1 MADAPAER
9 LLSCSLP
16 CPRLRPLDFLAA
28 HEGQPRFYWA
38 DAEGAV
44 SLAGVGSA
52 AELFAWGETR
62 FERIQQDA
70 RQLFADSLQA
80 GDAPALAGPRLFGGF
95 AFRHDFTPD
104 NTWSIYT
111 PAWFALPHYQLARAH
126 GDSWLTIN
134 AQIPRDEAP
143 DAMRSALETALRA
156 KITELSQF
164 QAQPDAPQSR
174 LLDIDYPMTF
184 ADWTRMLDMA
194 REAIQRG
201 ELKKVVLS
209 RAAEL
214 RFDAPLQL
222 LPILRHLARDYAD
235 CYRFLF
241 EPRPRYAFYGA
252 TPELLAAVQGRQ
264 LRSMALAGSIG
275 RGHTANEDEQLGAQL
290 LASRKDRVEQQIVV
304 DRLRQRLLPISET
317 LDFGALCLRKLRN
330 IQHLQTPISARLR
343 AGRGALPL
351 VKALHPTPA
360 LGGDPREVA
369 LRLIRDLEPIPRGWY
384 GAPVGW
390 LDARLDGQF
399 AVAIRSAVAQES
411 RAWIYAGGGIVARSQ
426 AKAEWEESAL
436 KLRPMLEAHGIEN
449 L

>member
-1 MADAPAER
+1 MADAPGER

-38 DAEGAV
+38 DAAGAV

-70 RQLFADSLQA
+70 RRLFAGSLLR
-80 GDAPALAGPRLFGGF
+80 GDAPSLAGARLFGGF

-111 PAWFALPHYQLARAH
+111 PAWFVLPHYQLARAH

-134 AQIPRDEAP
+134 AQVPRDEAP
-143 DAMRSALETALRA
+143 EAMLRALESALRA
-156 KITELSQF
+156 KIAELSQF
-164 QAQPDAPQSR
+164 QRQPAAQQSR
-174 LLDIDYPMTF
+174 PLGIDYPMPY
-184 ADWTRMLDMA
+184 ADWARMLGEA
-194 REAIQRG
+194 QAAIQRG

-264 LRSMALAGSIG
+264 LRSMALAGSIA
-275 RGHTANEDEQLGAQL
+275 RGQTAEEDDRLGAQL
-290 LASRKDRVEQQIVV
+290 LASRKDRVEHQIVV

-317 LDFGALCLRKLRN
+317 LDFGALGLRKLRN
-330 IQHLQTPISARLR
+330 IQHLHTPIRARLR
-343 AGRGALPL
+343 EARGALPL

-360 LGGDPREVA
+360 LGGDPRRVA

-390 LDARLDGQF
+390 LDAQLDGQF

-426 AKAEWEESAL
+426 PQAEWQETAL
-436 KLRPMLEAHGIEN
+436 KLQPMLEAHGIEN